1 METREQHERVRELG
15 YDYFQGYFFQVPG
28 ERVRFEVHDRGPG
41 VAPEHRERIFDRFHQ
56 ADASD
61 TRAVGGSGLGLAIAK
76 EIVERS
82 GGSIG
87 VADREGGGA
96 VFWVEL
102 RRPRREAAA

>member
-1 METREQHERVRELG
+1 
-15 YDYFQGYFFQVPG
+15 